1 MFADTDFVLA
11 LIKDTDWLKINAMK
25 ILEEHKGNIRTS
37 ISVIMELAHICKRL
51 RMDTSDTFVNVF
63 EIIEVNEE
71 TYSICMQAAVYIE
84 KYDLSVFDAFHAA
97 YCGTD
102 KIISSD
108 SAYDKVGIKRLK
120 LNEQEGL

>member
-1 MFADTDFVLA
+1 MFADTDFILA

-25 ILEEHKGNIRTS
+25 ILEENKGNIRTS

-51 RMDTSDTFVNVF
+51 GMNTLDTFVNVF
-63 EIIEVNEE
+63 EIIDVNEE
-71 TYSICMQAAVYIE
+71 TYSICMQSAVYIQ
-84 KYDLSVFDAFHAA
+84 KYNLSVFDAFHAA

-108 SAYDKVGIKRLK
+108 SDYDRIGIGRIK
-120 LNEQEGL
+120 LNE